1 MSYGVNISKVRRG
14 TMINLDENF
23 LVELGLGALPPEQK
37 EAFLHHIYAELEMR
51 VGEILTYGMSDE
63 HLDEFGYFTDQEVD
77 GMHKWFK
84 NNLPDY
90 KMRDDY
96 KQLLAANP
104 GAPEIAIMSQ
114 YGAMKWLQL
123 NRPDYPQVVA
133 ETLEDLKEEIRQ
145 NKKAILS
152 SK

>member
-1 MSYGVNISKVRRG
+1 
-14 TMINLDENF
+14 MINLDENF

-37 EAFLHHIYAELEMR
+37 EAFLQHIFAELEMR
-51 VGEILTYGMSDE
+51 VGEILTDGMSDE
-63 HLDEFGYFTDQEVD
+63 HLDEFGYFTDLEVD

-90 KMRDDY
+90 KMRNDY

-104 GAPEIAIMSQ
+104 GVPEAAIMSE

-123 NRPDYPQVVA
+123 HRPEYPQLVA
-133 ETLEDLKEEIRQ
+133 ETLEELKEEIRQ
-145 NKKAILS
+145 NKKAILDNQ
-152 SK
+152 